1 MSKIISAINSMI
13 SNQDK
18 ISQVSIRD
26 GKYYFLYK
34 NIYIWSIQLLN
45 DDYILNYYTGEITIE
60 ELINEPNIM
69 IMDVDYNISCNYD
82 YISYSA
88 NAFKVKEAI
97 ESFKNLYLIVQEKL
111 YNIDKVLDDIIDED
125 FL

>member
-1 MSKIISAINSMI
+1 M
-13 SNQDK
+13 
-18 ISQVSIRD
+18 
-26 GKYYFLYK
+26 
-34 NIYIWSIQLLN
+34 WSIQLLN

-60 ELINEPNIM
+60 DLINEPDIM
-69 IMDVDYNISCNYD
+69 IMDIDYNISCNYD

-111 YNIDKVLDDIIDED
+111 YNIDKVLDDIIDEG
-125 FL
+125 FLNL